1 MGRVRSWHPMADLP
15 GFFQRWNFIERAK
28 LERALWEAF
37 EQGQDIDALVAQCR
51 AAVQAGDQARA
62 FELEVWSTTL
72 ERIRKIER
80 MMATQKQPPS

>member
-1 MGRVRSWHPMADLP
+1 
-15 GFFQRWNFIERAK
+15 
-28 LERALWEAF
+28 
-37 EQGQDIDALVAQCR
+37 LVADCR

-62 FELEVWSTTL
+62 FELDVWSTTL